1 MSPHP
6 DSRNVLHSPCNK
18 VHYKDE
24 VFLQYFGYMCTIH
37 GCMDIPEENLYIVEI
52 IDVCEMTRQTA
63 AEGVNGKVEVRLSG
77 KPGIAMLA
85 VNDENFN

>member
-1 MSPHP
+1 
-6 DSRNVLHSPCNK
+6 
-18 VHYKDE
+18 
-24 VFLQYFGYMCTIH
+24 
-37 GCMDIPEENLYIVEI
+37 MDIPEENLYIVEI

-85 VNDENFN
+85 VNDEKFN